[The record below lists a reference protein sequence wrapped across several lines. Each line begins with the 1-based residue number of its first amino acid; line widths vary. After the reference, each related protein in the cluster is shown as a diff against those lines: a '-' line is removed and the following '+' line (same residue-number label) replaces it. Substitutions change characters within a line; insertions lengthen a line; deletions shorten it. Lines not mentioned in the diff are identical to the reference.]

1 LLSGKLLVGVSAPED
16 LSMHHISP
24 AQVTNWIDAWGYL
37 GVFLF
42 VFAGNVGIPV
52 PEETVLLVA
61 GFIAGRNG
69 LDLRTLYLVG
79 IASAVTGDC
88 CGFAFGRTGGQRLI
102 ERLSRRFKFVRERY
116 AHLQQFFEVHGSKAV
131 FMARFV
137 VGARFMAG
145 PMAGAVGMPFWR
157 FLGWNLLGAL
167 IWCSLVI
174 TVGFLVGDE
183 LDWVVAVA
191 HRAGR
196 WMGLVMLLVVAALLL
211 FWWRDHQQ
219 SRSEL

>member
-1 LLSGKLLVGVSAPED
+1 
-16 LSMHHISP
+16 MHHISP

-42 VFAGNVGIPV
+42 VFAGNFGIPV

-79 IASAVTGDC
+79 IASAVAGDC

-102 ERLSRRFKFVRERY
+102 ERLGRRFKFVRDRY
-116 AHLQQFFEVHGSKAV
+116 GYLQQFFAVHGSKAV

-145 PMAGAVGMPFWR
+145 PMAGAAGMSFWR

-183 LDWVVAVA
+183 LDWVVAVV

-196 WMGLVMLLVVAALLL
+196 WLSLAAVFVLALLFF
-211 FWWRDHQQ
+211 FWRRDHRLSRTQ
-219 SRSEL
+219 S